1 MSTTEVLIIGAG
13 PFGDLSRRIFTGGYG
28 PSDRWPSMNTWR
40 AHMPTGMLLKSE
52 PYASEIASP
61 KGGYDLSAYYKLRGF
76 DYINRA
82 VPVSLERFLGYADW
96 YVEQLVP
103 NVRDMTAAEI
113 NIVNGAFELAF
124 AGCRAGDRTEGGG
137 GHRCAAL
144 RVHPSRTVELAA
156 RVGHTQLRA

>member
-1 MSTTEVLIIGAG
+1 
-13 PFGDLSRRIFTGGYG
+13 
-28 PSDRWPSMNTWR
+28 MNTWR
-40 AHMPTGMLLKSE
+40 AHMPAGMLLKSE

-103 NVRDMTAAEI
+103 DVRDMTAAEI
-113 NIVNGAFELAF
+113 NSRQRGI
-124 AGCRAGDRTEGGG
+124 
-137 GHRCAAL
+137 
-144 RVHPSRTVELAA
+144 PSGVPGRLS
-156 RVGHTQLRA
+156 R